1 MIDQK
6 NRKIIHAAVTFHPS
20 GPWVINQA
28 KQAFAQQ
35 PPPKYLISDNDPAFR
50 YSLASYLK
58 SVGIKHLKIIY
69 RSPWQNGIAERW
81 VQTARREVFD
91 RIPIFSSRQ
100 AERLLSEYLIVYN
113 RHRTHLALD
122 GDTPAGRPITPKP
135 APDARLVSR
144 SYADGLAHTFHWT
157 EAA

>member
-28 KQAFAQQ
+28 KRAFVKQ
-35 PPPKYLISDNDPAFR
+35 PPPKYLISDNDPVFR

-58 SVGIKHLKIIY
+58 SVDIKHLRITY

-113 RHRTHLALD
+113 WHRTHLTLD
-122 GDTPAGRPITPKP
+122 GDSPAGRPITPEP
-135 APDARLVSR
+135 SCDARLVSR

-157 EAA
+157 DAA